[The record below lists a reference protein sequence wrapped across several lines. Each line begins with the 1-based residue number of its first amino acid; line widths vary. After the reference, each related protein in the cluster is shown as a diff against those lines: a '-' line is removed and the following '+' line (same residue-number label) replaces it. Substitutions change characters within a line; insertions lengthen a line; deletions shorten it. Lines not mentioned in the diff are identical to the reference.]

1 MIEWQER
8 MYWGNSVQAYLI
20 AVGIVFLGV
29 VVIKLLKGFAL
40 KRLRKFAAVTQTRID
55 DLILE
60 MLEKGVIPLLYIVLV
75 YIALR
80 TLSLSP
86 FLGRS
91 LKVAMAVVTVFFVV
105 RILTMGISSLLEYYF
120 AKQGKAEAKNAMNG
134 VMIIIQIVLW
144 LFGLVF
150 LLGNLGFD
158 IGSILAGLGIGGI
171 AIALAAQNILGDIFA
186 YFSILFDRP
195 YEVGEFLIV
204 GERLGTVTYIGVKT
218 TRIQSLS
225 GEELSFSNHNMLNE
239 WIHNYSRMDKRRVV
253 FGFNVSYDTPAE
265 KLERIPEVVKEI
277 ILAQNK
283 VELDRVHFAQFKEY
297 YLYFEAVY
305 YSMEPGYTEYMD
317 KQQRINLAIY
327 RSFEEMGVKFA
338 FSTTRNVILHSGE
351 NDSENDREKGTP
363 PRIAPT
369 E

>member
-1 MIEWQER
+1 MIEWHER
-8 MYWGNSVQAYLI
+8 MYWGNTLQAYLV
-20 AVGIVFLGV
+20 AAGIVLLGV
-29 VVIKLLKGFAL
+29 IVLKLLKGLAL
-40 KRLRKFAAVTQTRID
+40 RRLRKFAGATQTGID
-55 DLILE
+55 DLILN
-60 MLEKGVIPLLYIVLV
+60 MLEKGVLPLLYIVLV
-75 YIALR
+75 YFSLK
-80 TLSLSP
+80 TLWLSP
-86 FLGRS
+86 FLTKT
-91 LKVAMAVVTVFFVV
+91 LKVAMAVVTVFFIV
-105 RILTMGISSLLEYYF
+105 RILTMGVSSLLEYYF
-120 AKQGKAEAKNAMNG
+120 AKQGKTEAKNAMNG
-134 VMIIIQIVLW
+134 VMIITQIVLW
-144 LFGLVF
+144 VFGVVF
-150 LLGNLGFD
+150 LLGNLGLD

-239 WIHNYSRMDKRRVV
+239 WIHNYSRMEKRRVV
-253 FGFNVSYDTPAE
+253 FGFNVAYGTPAD
-265 KLERIPEVVKEI
+265 KLEQIPGIVKEI
-277 ILAQNK
+277 ILAQDK

-297 YLYFEAVY
+297 YLFFEAVY

-327 RSFEEMGVKFA
+327 RKLEKMGVQFA
-338 FSTTRNVILHSGE
+338 FSTTRNVFLQTADP
-351 NDSENDREKGTP
+351 DSPKLPQP
-363 PRIAPT
+363 PA